1 VLPNTL
7 RSVTDQGN
15 ELPPP
20 QWYVDPH
27 DSSRWRWW
35 DGAQWT
41 EQYAPRQPSTEP
53 GEDAAESGRK
63 QRCRFMRELVGDKQD
78 RAEAKAERLTHR
90 AETTAMLK
98 AKLSESDAL
107 SRSRGSH
114 QGATPSIAQM
124 LTELRLEPLRD
135 PLDEQVEVVGETY
148 NVAGIKK
155 VFRELGL
162 PIPTAGI
169 EVNEAECVL
178 IPEPWNPHDVNAVA
192 VAIDGN
198 QVGHLPAELAQ
209 QYARPLGKIA
219 GGGYL
224 VTGVARIWAKDDGSG
239 MVRARVTILIPE
251 ANEL

>member
-1 VLPNTL
+1 MPNTL
-7 RSVTDQGN
+7 KSVTDQDN
-15 ELPPP
+15 ELLPP
-20 QWYVDPH
+20 QWYVDSN

-41 EQYAPRQPSTEP
+41 EQYAPRDQSTGPEREMAEP
-53 GEDAAESGRK
+53 GRK
-63 QRCRFMRELVGDKQD
+63 QRSRFVRELVGDKQE
-78 RAEAKAERLTHR
+78 RAQAKAERLALRTDAKATFR
-90 AETTAMLK
+90 AKVNEIN
-98 AKLSESDAL
+98 SN

-114 QGATPSIAQM
+114 EGALPSIAQM
-124 LTELRLEPLRD
+124 LTELQLEPARE

-155 VFRELGL
+155 VFRGRGL

-169 EVNEAECVL
+169 EITEAECVL
-178 IPEPWNPHDVNAVA
+178 IPEPWNPHDANAVA
-192 VAIDGN
+192 VVIDGN

-209 QYARPLGKIA
+209 QYAARLGRIA

-224 VTGVARIWAKDDGSG
+224 VTGVARIWAKDDGAG

-251 ANEL
+251 ADEL